1 MRIGELARVAATQVE
16 TVRYYEKQGLL
27 PPPARSEGNY
37 RVYAADHVERLRFI
51 RHCRGLDMS
60 LDEIRVLLRVQDT
73 PADECGDVN
82 TLLDQHI
89 GHVVD
94 RIRELRGL
102 ERQLR
107 ALRARCGSATDAA
120 HCGILSELSVAAR
133 DTLPEPA
140 PRDRHL
146 STVHP
151 RRRKA

>member
-1 MRIGELARVAATQVE
+1 
-16 TVRYYEKQGLL
+16 
-27 PPPARSEGNY
+27 
-37 RVYAADHVERLRFI
+37 
-51 RHCRGLDMS
+51 MS

-73 PADECGDVN
+73 PADECGEVS

-120 HCGILSELSVAAR
+120 HCGILSELSVAASR
-133 DTLPEPA
+133 SPA
-140 PRDRHL
+140 HPGTRRTSPR
-146 STVHP
+146 T
-151 RRRKA
+151 

>member
-1 MRIGELARVAATQVE
+1 
-16 TVRYYEKQGLL
+16 
-27 PPPARSEGNY
+27 
-37 RVYAADHVERLRFI
+37 
-51 RHCRGLDMS
+51 MS
-60 LDEIRVLLRVQDT
+60 LDEIRLLLHFQDS
-73 PADECGDVN
+73 PADECSDVN
-82 TLLDQHI
+82 TLLYKHV

-94 RIRELRGL
+94 RITELRGL

-107 ALRARCGSATDAA
+107 AVRARCGSTTDAA

-133 DTLPEPA
+133 EALPEPA